1 MSHGPFHIE
10 VAERPGRLFV
20 LHEDLH
26 EVRRIYLDGR
36 DFPEGIEYAGLAMG
50 YSIGHWEGSSLVVE
64 TRGLK
69 RTVWDAGGMPIS
81 SEATVTERWYLDDEG
96 RLHVEFSMLDPVYYH
111 RPVEM
116 HTLRESQPDDVEV
129 MEYSCDPHAFYRSL
143 QLEGRLDEY
152 WGRGSSR
159 R

>member
-50 YSIGHWEGSSLVVE
+50 FS
-64 TRGLK
+64 
-69 RTVWDAGGMPIS
+69 
-81 SEATVTERWYLDDEG
+81 TERVVALGLAQLTWL
-96 RLHVEFSMLDPVYYH
+96 
-111 RPVEM
+111 
-116 HTLRESQPDDVEV
+116 
-129 MEYSCDPHAFYRSL
+129 SL
-143 QLEGRLDEY
+143 AWIFPETTPLP
-152 WGRGSSR
+152 SV
-159 R
+159 